1 MNQHLKLVEPSS
13 ELQQA
18 YHSYYNEWVESGEN
32 MIPFVLQK
40 DPADFEAMLLYL
52 RNNSRG
58 IGQPEG
64 WLPDSTFWLTNED
77 NRILGIVNIRHGLTE
92 FLRKSGGHIGY
103 GIRPSERRKGYATAI
118 LQLAIEKAKELG
130 IQEALVVCDADNEG
144 SMKTILNNGGV
155 QDVDHIEESGN
166 VVKRFWIGV

>member
-1 MNQHLKLVEPSS
+1 MKQHLKLVEPSI
-13 ELQQA
+13 ELQAA
-18 YHSYYNEWVESGEN
+18 YQSYYNEWVESGEN
-32 MIPFVLQK
+32 IIPFVLQK
-40 DPADFEAMLLYL
+40 DPTDFEAMLLYL
-52 RNNSRG
+52 QNNSKG

-64 WLPDSTFWLTNED
+64 WLPDSTFWLTNEY

-92 FLRKSGGHIGY
+92 FLKKSGGHIGY

-118 LQLAIEKAKELG
+118 LQLALEKAKELG

-155 QDVDHIEESGN
+155 QDADHIEENGN